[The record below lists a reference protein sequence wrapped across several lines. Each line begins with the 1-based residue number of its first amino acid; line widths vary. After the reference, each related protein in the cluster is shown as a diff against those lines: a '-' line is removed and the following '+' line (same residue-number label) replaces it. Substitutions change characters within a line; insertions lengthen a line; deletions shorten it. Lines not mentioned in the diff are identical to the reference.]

1 MANFVKRK
9 TNEKKNGDEEKVDTL
24 GESKSNGKLNQQTV
38 YKKLLLEILIT
49 KVPALLPDHSKLM
62 ADNSILS
69 LCHVV
74 SVCACIALPPTCSK
88 VKRPNN
94 SSSNYNMTEQTNKI
108 EMNLEKACTQP
119 FTIFFVFLQHVCRSS
134 SIC

>member
-1 MANFVKRK
+1 M
-9 TNEKKNGDEEKVDTL
+9 DTL

-74 SVCACIALPPTCSK
+74 L
-88 VKRPNN
+88 
-94 SSSNYNMTEQTNKI
+94 
-108 EMNLEKACTQP
+108 
-119 FTIFFVFLQHVCRSS
+119 
-134 SIC
+134 

>member
-1 MANFVKRK
+1 MVNWPLDYFEHERYSAADKCVHVIQFKK
-9 TNEKKNGDEEKVDTL
+9 IIWQISLNEKRTREKNGDEEKVDTL

-74 SVCACIALPPTCSK
+74 SVC
-88 VKRPNN
+88 
-94 SSSNYNMTEQTNKI
+94 
-108 EMNLEKACTQP
+108 
-119 FTIFFVFLQHVCRSS
+119 VCARA
-134 SIC
+134 